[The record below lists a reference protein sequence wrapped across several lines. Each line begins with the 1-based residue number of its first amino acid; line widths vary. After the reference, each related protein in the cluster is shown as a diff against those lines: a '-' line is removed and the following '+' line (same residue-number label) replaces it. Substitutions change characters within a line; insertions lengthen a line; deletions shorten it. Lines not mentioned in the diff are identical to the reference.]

1 MKNILFDNFINDDI
15 KLDCLAEK
23 AILENPLSVNKS
35 HQNLGLSQNEVAEP
49 KFDFDK
55 ELEKAMDLHDKLLKE
70 LVDK

>member
-1 MKNILFDNFINDDI
+1 MKNILFDNFINDDV

-23 AILENPLSVNKS
+23 AILENSLSVYKS
-35 HQNLGLSQNEVAEP
+35 HQHVRLSQLKVTEP

-55 ELEKAMDLHDKLLKE
+55 ELEKAMDHHDKLLKE